1 MFQRFAITLFSLSLL
16 TGAAVAQELSAE
28 VLGNKGEKIGSIDVK
43 QGPHGIVLRIAI
55 DKGALS
61 PGWHGVH
68 IHEVGDC
75 SDYDKFMH
83 SKGHVN
89 PGGVEHGFLNPK
101 GPHPS
106 DLPNIFAFSDGSSQ
120 AEMLVYGVSLSG
132 GKVNLL
138 DEDGS
143 AVVIHA
149 SPDDHMTQPIGGAG
163 ARVGC
168 AVLK

>member
-1 MFQRFAITLFSLSLL
+1 MLRTFAASLLSLAL
-16 TGAAVAQELSAE
+16 ATGLALAQEKSAE
-28 VLGNKGEKIGSIDVK
+28 VLGNKGEKIGTIDVK
-43 QGPHGIVLRIAI
+43 QGPHGVVLRIELGA
-55 DKGALS
+55 GALS

-68 IHEVGDC
+68 VHEVGDC
-75 SDYDKFMH
+75 SDHDKFMH

-89 PGGVEHGFLNPK
+89 PGDVEHGFLNPK

-106 DLPNIFAFSDGSSQ
+106 DLPNIFAHSDGSSQ
-120 AEMLVYGVSLSG
+120 AEILVYGVALSG

-143 AVVIHA
+143 AVVFHE
-149 SPDDHMTQPIGGAG
+149 SPDDHMSQPIGGAG
-163 ARVGC
+163 DRVGC